1 MTREAPP
8 VAELPDS
15 VVKNLLETSTTSEL
29 RPGYEGANIGTIIGF
44 KHVNYLIE
52 QGIIEHFRAAG
63 APVGRLY
70 DEHGLGFDLLELDT
84 RLQTA
89 LLVDDIAAVEV
100 VPHTPSDSTEFVF
113 KVQIRVVRD
122 DAEKKAVT
130 STARA
135 VLRRDDRVTDPDPIP
150 EELGRFVTDHIGNQV
165 AESFD
170 AAPAVGHAT
179 AQELST
185 DRGVSDDPV
194 IARLTE
200 GRNAFGWKW
209 RMPYFY
215 CHFFERVQMSGY
227 LRQMEEVVD
236 RFLAARGLSIKPMLD
251 ERNWI
256 PAVTRSH
263 VRILDE
269 TVMEEELYTVY
280 TVESIFKDLLYTS
293 TMDCYVLR
301 EGRLLHTATGTITHA
316 YGVVENGRE
325 GRLVNFDDRVLRALE
340 GSRTGTE

>member
-1 MTREAPP
+1 VRE
-8 VAELPDS
+8 LSDS
-15 VVKNLLETSTTSEL
+15 VVKYLLQTPTTSEL

-52 QGIIEHFRAAG
+52 QGVIEHFRAAG

-70 DEHGLGFDLLELDT
+70 DEHGLGFDVVELDT
-84 RLQTA
+84 RLHTA
-89 LLVDDIAAVEV
+89 LVVDDIAAVEV
-100 VPHTPSDSTEFVF
+100 VPDTPSDGTELVF

-122 DAEKKAVT
+122 DAEKKAV
-130 STARA
+130 SSKVRA
-135 VLRRDDRVTDPDPIP
+135 VLRRDGRVTDPDPIP
-150 EELGRFVTDHIGNQV
+150 EELGRFVTDHIGTEV
-165 AESFD
+165 AEPID
-170 AAPAVGHAT
+170 PAPGAAAGDLT
-179 AQELST
+179 A
-185 DRGVSDDPV
+185 DRGTSDDPV

-215 CHFFERVQMSGY
+215 CHFFDRVQMSGY

-236 RFLAARGLSIKPMLD
+236 RFLAARGLSIKPLLD

-256 PAVTRSH
+256 PAVTASH

-280 TVESIFKDLLYTS
+280 TVQSIFKDLLYTS
-293 TMDCYVLR
+293 RMDCYVVR
-301 EGRLLHTATGTITHA
+301 DGRLLHTATGTITHA

-325 GRLVNFDDRVLRALE
+325 GRLVNFDDRVQRALE
-340 GSRTGTE
+340 GVRTGAE

>member
-1 MTREAPP
+1 M
-8 VAELPDS
+8 
-15 VVKNLLETSTTSEL
+15 
-29 RPGYEGANIGTIIGF
+29 
-44 KHVNYLIE
+44 
-52 QGIIEHFRAAG
+52 
-63 APVGRLY
+63 
-70 DEHGLGFDLLELDT
+70 
-84 RLQTA
+84 
-89 LLVDDIAAVEV
+89 
-100 VPHTPSDSTEFVF
+100 
-113 KVQIRVVRD
+113 
-122 DAEKKAVT
+122 
-130 STARA
+130 
-135 VLRRDDRVTDPDPIP
+135 LRRDERVTDPDPIP
-150 EELGRFVTDHIGNQV
+150 QELNRFVTDHIGAQV
-165 AESFD
+165 AEPID
-170 AAPAVGHAT
+170 LAPVADHPAAVALT
-179 AQELST
+179 T

-236 RFLAARGLSIKPMLD
+236 RFLAARGLSIKPLLD

-256 PAVTRSH
+256 PAVTRSQ

-280 TVESIFKDLLYTS
+280 TVDSIFKDLLYTS
-293 TMDCYVLR
+293 KMDCYVVR
-301 EGRLLHTATGTITHA
+301 DGQLLHTATGTITHA

-340 GSRTGTE
+340 GTRTGAE

>member
-1 MTREAPP
+1 MG
-8 VAELPDS
+8 ELSDS
-15 VVKNLLETSTTSEL
+15 VVKHLLQSPTTSEL

-44 KHVNYLIE
+44 KHVNYLVE

-70 DEHGLGFDLLELDT
+70 DEHGLGFDVLELDT

-89 LLVDDIAAVEV
+89 LLVDDVATVEV
-100 VPHTPSDSTEFVF
+100 VPDTPSDSSEFVF

-122 DAEKKAVT
+122 GAEKKAVT
-130 STARA
+130 SKARA

-150 EELGRFVTDHIGNQV
+150 EELGRFVTDHIGTQALERFDTEPV
-165 AESFD
+165 ARS
-170 AAPAVGHAT
+170 AADDIT
-179 AQELST
+179 T
-185 DRGVSDDPV
+185 DRGTSDDPV
-194 IARLTE
+194 IARLTD

-215 CHFFERVQMSGY
+215 CHFFDRVQMSGY

-293 TMDCYVLR
+293 KMDCYVLR
-301 EGRLLHTATGTITHA
+301 DGQLLHTATGTITHA

-325 GRLVNFDDRVLRALE
+325 GRLVNFDDRVRSALE
-340 GSRTGTE
+340 GTRTGAE